1 MVIQTFTLAKYRQKI
16 IYIRRM
22 ETTFEYLVSIDGEI
36 YTHQIELNPQ
46 IYARVLNFLGFMKD
60 FYTQKQIQTARKLL
74 ENIAQKTIDTIL
86 STTKK

>member
-1 MVIQTFTLAKYRQKI
+1 MIIQTFSPAKYRQKI

-36 YTHQIELNPQ
+36 YTHNIELNPQ

-60 FYTQKQIQTARKLL
+60 LYTQKQIQTARKLL
-74 ENIAQKTIDTIL
+74 ENVAQKTIDTIL
-86 STTKK
+86 STKK

>member
-1 MVIQTFTLAKYRQKI
+1 MEIYTFTPARYRQKI

-22 ETTFEYLVSIDGEI
+22 ETNFEYLVSIDGEI
-36 YTHQIELNPQ
+36 YTQHIELNPQ
-46 IYARVLNFLGFMKD
+46 ISARVLNFLGFMKD

-86 STTKK
+86 STKK